1 MELEDAKALV
11 RLAREAISTYFSR
24 KHIDMDSYKGYGE
37 KQGVFVTLSLYGK
50 LRGCIGF
57 PEPVYPLNRAVV
69 EAARA
74 AAFKDS
80 RFAPLT
86 PLEFEDVTI
95 EVSVLSVPLL
105 IEVDEP
111 ADYMARFIIGKHG
124 LVIKKDYHYG
134 LLLPQVFLEYGC
146 TPKEALEMVCEKA
159 GLHQDDWKEEGIE
172 IYSFSAEIFEEDEDG
187 SIIKK

>member
-1 MELEDAKALV
+1 MELEDGKSLV
-11 RLAREAISTYFSR
+11 RLAREAITTYFSR
-24 KHIDMDSYKGYGE
+24 KHIDMDAYKVYGE
-37 KQGVFVTLSLYGK
+37 KQGVFVTLSIYGK

-57 PEPVYPLNRAVV
+57 PEPVYQLSRAVV

-74 AAFKDS
+74 AAFKDT

-86 PLEFEDVTI
+86 LQEFEDVTI
-95 EVSVLSVPLL
+95 EVSVLTVPQI

-111 ADYMARFIIGKHG
+111 AEYMDKFTIGKHG

-134 LLLPQVFLEYGC
+134 LLLPQVFVEYGS

-159 GLHQDDWKEEGIE
+159 GLHQDDWKEEGVE

-187 SIIKK
+187 NIIKK